1 MFDIGWTEMAM
12 VAVVALLII
21 GPRDL
26 PKTLHTIG
34 RWIGRAR
41 AVMND
46 FQRGLDDMVRETEL
60 DELKKQLDSAAEM
73 DIGKEIENTIDPT
86 GEMAE
91 AFDLDP
97 DESDFEEDVS
107 AKAETA
113 ADEPAAES
121 EDLDEVADQPS
132 APREAETGGRPS

>member
-34 RWIGRAR
+34 RWVGRAR

-60 DELKKQLDSAAEM
+60 DELKKQLDSAAEV

-91 AFDLDP
+91 AFDF
-97 DESDFEEDVS
+97 DEEPSEKV
-107 AKAETA
+107 ETA
-113 ADEPAAES
+113 AEEPAAES
-121 EDLDEVADQPS
+121 EDLDEVVDQPS
-132 APREAETGGRPS
+132 APREAESGGRPS